1 MNELPKRFPEYSIM
15 YKTLK
20 KQIRKLEKQ
29 KKEYNQKE
37 LDESKLKIQKYKQ
50 ELEKIKKMFP
60 ENYFDE

>member
-1 MNELPKRFPEYSIM
+1 MNELPKRFPEYTIM

-20 KQIRKLEKQ
+20 KRIKELENQ
-29 KKEYNQKE
+29 EINQKE
-37 LDESKLKIQKYKQ
+37 SNENKLKIQQYKK